1 MLKPRMSSYD
11 INALIYLWNRET
23 DEFLR
28 SKIKMAIVEKV
39 LSFDYSMFYLIN
51 KFMYSKTELLKRLY
65 ADVILMKMKDN
76 DYYLNDSIV
85 SELLI
90 YASLDTLIYYGTE
103 TLSYEFN
110 NKCKEELWKR
120 AYEIENKIELRNKQN
135 LDKKLV
141 LSLKKK
147 GDKNDKY

>member
-28 SKIKMAIVEKV
+28 SKIKMAIIEKV

-51 KFMYSKTELLKRLY
+51 KFMYSKTELLKSVY

-85 SELLI
+85 NQLLI
-90 YASLDTLIYYGTE
+90 YASLDTLMYYGTE

-110 NKCKEELWKR
+110 NKCKEEFWKR

-135 LDKKLV
+135 LDKKLI

-147 GDKNDKY
+147 GD

>member
-23 DEFLR
+23 DEFLK
-28 SKIKMAIVEKV
+28 SKIKMAIIEKV

-51 KFMYSKTELLKRLY
+51 KFMYSKTELLKSVY

-85 SELLI
+85 GELLI

-110 NKCKEELWKR
+110 NKCKEEFWKR

-135 LDKKLV
+135 LDKKLI

-147 GDKNDKY
+147 GD